1 MVRTRSQYQAHGSTP
16 TPANN
21 AIDRMR
27 RGRRWIRRYKD
38 TDTSHRHRLED
49 RQPKTQ
55 QVRTYTR
62 RA

>member
-1 MVRTRSQYQAHGSTP
+1 MVRTRAQYRAHGSAP
-16 TPANN
+16 VAANP

-38 TDTSHRHRLED
+38 SDVAHRHRLPD
-49 RQPKTQ
+49 RQPKREV
-55 QVRTYTR
+55 VRTYTR